1 MQIWSIRDYGYLRA
15 WIFEGKLI
23 VPFTGGDRKYNPEMS
38 IWLMDKTLSYF
49 NEWNDSSLLDCEVK
63 WINFSTNF
71 AKWFDDD

>member
-1 MQIWSIRDYGYLRA
+1 
-15 WIFEGKLI
+15 
-23 VPFTGGDRKYNPEMS
+23 MS